1 MIPNFRQTHNCDICY
16 AANFILLSL
25 PCCNFTKVLCV
36 SCILK
41 CFVDLD
47 DFLYKK
53 CPFCTTTDVSVRIT
67 SCLNIVSRDI
77 IPVLRILKSA
87 IFFMCQYY
95 FWMAAIQ
102 TALNNVQSDEY
113 QRPYL
118 WNQLY

>member
-77 IPVLRILKSA
+77 IPVVVFAALYMSILFLDGSNTNCA
-87 IFFMCQYY
+87 Q
-95 FWMAAIQ
+95 
-102 TALNNVQSDEY
+102 
-113 QRPYL
+113 
-118 WNQLY
+118 